1 MSSASNNLM
10 MNAAD
15 CCCTNMYKQK
25 NVAVVHWYLQK
36 QQNRLSEYNYEVI
49 QKVHKILQ

>member
-1 MSSASNNLM
+1 